1 MLLLYF
7 TDTKLLLY
15 FLADVLRDKRE
26 QVVSGHCK
34 KKVTKLEVRL
44 VELLLL
50 GWTLKWTEVM
60 VTTKAQIG
68 SEMVHKIA
76 CNCGFGRF
84 YWKLSIY

>member
-26 QVVSGHCK
+26 QVVSGHC